1 MSIATDPT
9 LPPLPGPNLLADVS
23 LRTPRRQS
31 SSAGVL
37 VILVMVGCGMVVGG
51 LIGRASKSSTADL
64 DRAQGFAAASGI
76 LLALPMVLVLH
87 ELGHVVGGLAAGFRF
102 NLFVVGPLKVVREAD
117 RIRARLNT
125 NLSIAGG
132 LAGCSPTGSGDHR
145 RGMILMIASGPI
157 ASLLGAAAGLLGAG
171 ATGGFAPGASGWSA
185 ALGMALG
192 AFGLGS
198 LAVGLMTLIPGRT
211 SGFMTDGARLIGL
224 LRKGPEADREAAVIG
239 LIAES
244 ASGIRP
250 RDWDPGL
257 VSRAVSVP
265 DGSLLDAVA
274 EQLAYTSAL
283 DRGDLPLA
291 RDRLVRSLSLADR
304 LPPSVRPAIEL
315 EAATFEAAIR
325 ADAPASRRW
334 LDRAGNPGGLVPR
347 HLRPVAEAALAVAE
361 GRFDDAPPFIEAA
374 RDALSRSNDPG
385 SIPFVGDRLDD
396 LARRCHPLAL
406 PDDPEPEVAGSP

>member
-1 MSIATDPT
+1 MSNASNPP
-9 LPPLPGPNLLADVS
+9 LPPLPGPGAPADAGPGA
-23 LRTPRRQS
+23 PRGRS
-31 SSAGVL
+31 TASGVL
-37 VILVMVGCGMVVGG
+37 VFLVMVGCGMVVGG

-64 DRAQGFAAASGI
+64 DRVQGIAAIAGI
-76 LLALPMVLVLH
+76 LVALPMVLVLH

-145 RGMILMIASGPI
+145 RGMILMVAAGPI

-185 ALGMALG
+185 ASGMVLG

-198 LAVGLMTLIPGRT
+198 LAIGLLTLVPGRT
-211 SGFMTDGARLIGL
+211 GNFMTDGARLIGL

-239 LIAES
+239 LVAES

-274 EQLAYTSAL
+274 EQLAYSWAL
-283 DRGDLPLA
+283 DRGDLTLA
-291 RDRLVRSLSLADR
+291 RDHLARSLSLADR

-315 EAATFEAAIR
+315 EAAAFEAAIR
-325 ADAPASRRW
+325 ADAAACRRW
-334 LDRAGNPGGLVPR
+334 LDRAGVPGGLVPR
-347 HLRPVAEAALAVAE
+347 HLRPTAEAALAVAE
-361 GRFDDAPPFIEAA
+361 GRFEDAPTHIEAA
-374 RDALSRSNDPG
+374 RDALSRTSDPG
-385 SIPFVGDRLDD
+385 SIPVARDRLDD
-396 LARRCHPLAL
+396 LSRRCRPMDPPAH
-406 PDDPEPEVAGSP
+406 PEPKVAGSF